1 MKERHEEV
9 EEDRREGEEL
19 QKLAVQFHIEK
30 ERLDNIKRDEK
41 LQMMKDNMSQIND
54 RQMIKKVMEQQE
66 DVSVGVKGQCQLGGS
81 AKGSDQR
88 LSIIGERGCMI
99 DLVVIGRGKGQGGSR
114 SGSRRGGHGGSLSL
128 LIFSTSQ

>member
-1 MKERHEEV
+1 MKERQEEV

-66 DVSVGVKGQCQLGGS
+66 DVSARVTGQWKLGG
-81 AKGSDQR
+81 R
-88 LSIIGERGCMI
+88 
-99 DLVVIGRGKGQGGSR
+99 GGS
-114 SGSRRGGHGGSLSL
+114 GQ
-128 LIFSTSQ
+128 TMTAK

>member
-1 MKERHEEV
+1 MGYGKISFIYTLVINDVSNCILTLCRIQEHMKERHEEV

-66 DVSVGVKGQCQLGGS
+66 DVSVRVTGQCQLGGRGE
-81 AKGSDQR
+81 GSDHWR
-88 LSIIGERGCMI
+88 ERVS
-99 DLVVIGRGKGQGGSR
+99 DR
-114 SGSRRGGHGGSLSL
+114 SNW
-128 LIFSTSQ
+128 